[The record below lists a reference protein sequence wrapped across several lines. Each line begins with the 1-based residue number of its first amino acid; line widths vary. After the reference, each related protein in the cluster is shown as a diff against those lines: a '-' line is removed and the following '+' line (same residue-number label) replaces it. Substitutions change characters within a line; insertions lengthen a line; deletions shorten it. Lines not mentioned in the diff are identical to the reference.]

1 MSVEWLIIEAL
12 ALIWLSAAFEKWHR
26 QKLTE
31 DEMAFRLKIW
41 LIERGCNVL

>member
-12 ALIWLSAAFEKWHR
+12 VLIRLSAAFENWHH

-31 DEMAFRLKIW
+31 DEMVFRLKIW